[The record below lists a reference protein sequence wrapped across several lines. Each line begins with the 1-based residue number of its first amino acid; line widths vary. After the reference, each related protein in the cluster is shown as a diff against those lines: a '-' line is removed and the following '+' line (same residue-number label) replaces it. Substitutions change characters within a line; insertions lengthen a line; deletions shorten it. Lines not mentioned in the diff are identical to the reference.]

1 MYSAKLK
8 IKILIMMTLTVL
20 LIQGCENSVS
30 EKSESINSSAGKIE
44 SESGSDI
51 NSIKINLD
59 LSFGK
64 HSIGMNKMLESNMGT
79 HFNNIT
85 KIDTRIAA
93 GDELDLQE
101 IQPYGIFGLYI
112 SSDNMFE
119 LTNSDGLILSSK
131 SLLLEKCSFIDLKV
145 RNPTASEI
153 HLTGF
158 VAGE

>member
-8 IKILIMMTLTVL
+8 IKILLMIFLTAII
-20 LIQGCENSVS
+20 IQGCENSVS
-30 EKSESINSSAGKIE
+30 EKSESLNRSAGRNE

-51 NSIKINLD
+51 NSVKISLD

-64 HSIGMNKMLESNMGT
+64 HSMGMNKMLESNLGT

-85 KIDTRIAA
+85 KVDAKLA
-93 GDELDLQE
+93 SGEELDLQE
-101 IQPYGIFGLYI
+101 IQPFGIFGLYL
-112 SSDNMFE
+112 SSDDMFE

-145 RNPTASEI
+145 KNPTASEI